1 MEHEKVTIS
10 MDIVRDM
17 IKEIDIRL
25 IPQLHDLDDY
35 SEKQG
40 IYRIGDYGYVPEKV
54 YKQYKEQKKAI
65 WHNPELDGY
74 GILKAQADLK
84 SAYGKLVVEQGY
96 ASVHDPA
103 RFAAFL
109 DKEAACKKADIID
122 RCNAK
127 AGGIDE
133 VEWTYIGPD
142 GRINGIISGPKGRF
156 SIKSIFAGGYNIQCL
171 HVRVLVHKLK

>member
-1 MEHEKVTIS
+1 MNNNLKPIDQLLDNWKANLME
-10 MDIVRDM
+10 
-17 IKEIDIRL
+17 
-25 IPQLHDLDDY
+25 Q
-35 SEKQG
+35 
-40 IYRIGDYGYVPEKV
+40 VPAL
-54 YKQYKEQKKAI
+54 YKRYKEEKKAI
-65 WHNPELDGY
+65 RLDHE
-74 GILKAQADLK
+74 IDN
-84 SAYGKLVVEQGY
+84 YGKLKAYADLERAYGRMVVEYGY
-96 ASVHDPA
+96 AAVHDPA

-142 GRINGIISGPKGRF
+142 GRVNGIISGPKGRF
-156 SIKSIFAGGYNIQCL
+156 SIRSIYAGGYNIQCL

>member
-1 MEHEKVTIS
+1 MNNNLKP
-10 MDIVRDM
+10 
-17 IKEIDIRL
+17 ID
-25 IPQLHDLDDY
+25 QLLDNWKANIA
-35 SEKQG
+35 EQ
-40 IYRIGDYGYVPEKV
+40 VPV
-54 YKQYKEQKKAI
+54 LYKQYKEKRKAI
-65 WHNPELDGY
+65 RHDPELDGY
-74 GILKAQADLK
+74 GKLMAQADLR
-84 SAYGKLVVEQGY
+84 SSYGRIVVEHGY
-96 ASVHDPA
+96 DSVYDPVK
-103 RFAAFL
+103 FAAFL

-122 RCNAK
+122 RCNDK

>member
-1 MEHEKVTIS
+1 MNNNLKP
-10 MDIVRDM
+10 
-17 IKEIDIRL
+17 IDQLLDNWKANL
-25 IPQLHDLDDY
+25 IEQ
-35 SEKQG
+35 
-40 IYRIGDYGYVPEKV
+40 VPAL
-54 YKQYKEQKKAI
+54 YKQYKEKRAAI
-65 WHNPELDGY
+65 WHNRELDSY
-74 GILKAQADLK
+74 RKLEAQANLK
-84 SAYGKLVVEQGY
+84 SAYGRLVVEQGY

>member
-1 MEHEKVTIS
+1 MNNNLKP
-10 MDIVRDM
+10 
-17 IKEIDIRL
+17 ID
-25 IPQLHDLDDY
+25 QLLDNWKANIA
-35 SEKQG
+35 EQ
-40 IYRIGDYGYVPEKV
+40 VPV
-54 YKQYKEQKKAI
+54 LYKQYKEKRKAI
-65 WHNPELDGY
+65 WHDPELDGN
-74 GILKAQADLK
+74 GKLKAQADLR
-84 SAYGKLVVEQGY
+84 SSYGRIVVEHGY
-96 ASVHDPA
+96 DSVYDPVK
-103 RFAAFL
+103 FAASL

-156 SIKSIFAGGYNIQCL
+156 SSKSIFAGGYNIQCL